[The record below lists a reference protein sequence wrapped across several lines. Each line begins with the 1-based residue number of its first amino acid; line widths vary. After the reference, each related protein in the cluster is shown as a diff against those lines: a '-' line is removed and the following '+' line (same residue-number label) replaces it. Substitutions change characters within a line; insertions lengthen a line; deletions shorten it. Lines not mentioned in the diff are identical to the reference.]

1 MLSRRGFFG
10 VAAGAAA
17 VAAGGVAAMPAPAA
31 VSTGVDLAAGAD
43 RTAVFLRDP
52 THTHLIDDWAN
63 DNVARTYYGVA
74 QNSAQPG
81 EMVRLQLRFEPNDL
95 TREQLAANLPVPAQE
110 IGAPLPKNTPAQER
124 RHRQLLKKCNDGNVP
139 RNETDAQYLKRMSLP
154 CPGRLE

>member
-17 VAAGGVAAMPAPAA
+17 VAAGGAAAMPAPAA
-31 VSTGVDLAAGAD
+31 ISTGVDLAAGAD
-43 RTAVFLRDP
+43 TAIVYLSDP
-52 THTHLIDDWAN
+52 THFHGYA
-63 DNVARTYYGVA
+63 VA
-74 QNSAQPG
+74 QNSARPG
-81 EMVRLQLRFEPNDL
+81 EMVKLQLRFEPNDL